1 MDPVEKLHET
11 VKQIQ
16 KLYKVSFHLVFILNF
31 MNFLYMLI
39 LVNLTTYSLKTVY
52 AIAKCHKSKFKK
64 NNFFEKTVK
73 KVIIELNVS

>member
-16 KLYKVSFHLVFILNF
+16 KLYKVSFHSVYFEFLNF
-31 MNFLYMLI
+31 SYKLI

-73 KVIIELNVS
+73 KVIIE